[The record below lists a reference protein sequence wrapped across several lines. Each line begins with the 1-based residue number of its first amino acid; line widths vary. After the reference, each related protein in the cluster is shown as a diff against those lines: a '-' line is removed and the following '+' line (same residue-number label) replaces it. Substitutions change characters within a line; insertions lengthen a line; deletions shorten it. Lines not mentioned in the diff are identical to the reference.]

1 MMNDVEKYIT
11 KRKQSDAE
19 FEEDFESGYASFKIG
34 FLLEQARINA
44 GMTQKD
50 LASQLNLD
58 ESTIINIENNTQDVG
73 IFTLEKYAKALGKN
87 LVIDL
92 K

>member
-1 MMNDVEKYIT
+1 MSDIEKYIA
-11 KRKQSDAE
+11 KRKLLDAE
-19 FEEDFESGYASFKIG
+19 FEENFESGYASFKIG

-50 LASQLNLD
+50 LASQLNID
-58 ESTIINIENNTQDVG
+58 ESTIINIENNTQDIG
-73 IFTLEKYAKALGKN
+73 IFTLEKYAKALGKH

>member
-1 MMNDVEKYIT
+1 MNDIEKYIA
-11 KRKQSDAE
+11 KRKLSDAE
-19 FEEDFESGYASFKIG
+19 FEENFESGYASFKIG

-58 ESTIINIENNTQDVG
+58 ESIIKNIENNSQDIG

>member
-1 MMNDVEKYIT
+1 MNDVEKYIT

-58 ESTIINIENNTQDVG
+58 ESIIKNIENNSQDIG

>member
-1 MMNDVEKYIT
+1 MMNDIEKYIA
-11 KRKQSDAE
+11 KRKLSDAE
-19 FEEDFESGYASFKIG
+19 FEENFESGYASFKIG

-58 ESTIINIENNTQDVG
+58 ESIIKNIENNSQDIG